1 MKTLKKIT
9 NEKDV
14 LKLQELS
21 HKYKN
26 ACATEDWRSVRYM
39 EKIQMLLNLFKTKYN
54 LTETERSKLYVK
66 FVLS

>member
-1 MKTLKKIT
+1 METLKKIT

-14 LKLQELS
+14 SELLQLS

-26 ACATEDWRSVRYM
+26 ACEANNWRKITYM
-39 EKIQMLLNLFKTKYN
+39 EKIQMLLNSFKTKYN
-54 LTETERSKLYVK
+54 LTETEWGKLYVK

>member
-9 NEKDV
+9 NEKEV
-14 LKLQELS
+14 SELLQLS

-26 ACATEDWRSVRYM
+26 ACSENNWRKIIYI
-39 EKIQMLLNLFKTKYN
+39 EKIQMLLNSFKTKYN
-54 LTETERSKLYVK
+54 LTETELGKLYVK